1 MSFEL
6 LHQELDVLEFK
17 QMTKTTKRIMFYSA
31 VAVFLA
37 LSYIIS
43 LYAQGYR
50 YNFTE
55 RRFVRTGAIYLK
67 ANTDA
72 DVFLDNKLVGS
83 TTFIGNSYLINNL
96 LPGVYEVKLSK
107 NNFFQWQKKI
117 LVEEGLVNEFSRIL
131 LLSKNNEEAEHLKKE
146 LAEIMKS
153 VAIPET
159 AVKERFFIKNKT
171 LFKNLEPKP
180 EKIADNVLGFS
191 LSGGENKLLWWG
203 ANELWIMWLSDADYQ
218 PYKKE
223 NERELITRFS
233 ARIKTAAWFKG
244 GDHIA
249 VDLGNNQNPVY
260 NIVETDKRGGI
271 NIIEI

>member
-1 MSFEL
+1 MLKSG
-6 LHQELDVLEFK
+6 
-17 QMTKTTKRIMFYSA
+17 QMTKTTKRIAFYSA

-67 ANTDA
+67 ANTNA
-72 DVFLDNKLVGS
+72 DVFLDNKLVGK
-83 TTFIGNSYLINNL
+83 TAFLNNSYLINNL
-96 LPGVYEVKLSK
+96 LPGLYDIRLSQ
-107 NNFFQWQKKI
+107 NNFSQWQKKI

-131 LLSKNNEEAEHLKKE
+131 LLSKNNEEAEHLRKE
-146 LAEIMKS
+146 LAGIMKP
-153 VAIPET
+153 VVTPET
-159 AVKERFFIKNKT
+159 AAKERFFIKNKT

-180 EKIADNVLGFS
+180 EKLADNVVGFS
-191 LSGGENKLLWWG
+191 LSGGENKLLWWS

-233 ARIKTAAWFKG
+233 ARIKTAAWFRG